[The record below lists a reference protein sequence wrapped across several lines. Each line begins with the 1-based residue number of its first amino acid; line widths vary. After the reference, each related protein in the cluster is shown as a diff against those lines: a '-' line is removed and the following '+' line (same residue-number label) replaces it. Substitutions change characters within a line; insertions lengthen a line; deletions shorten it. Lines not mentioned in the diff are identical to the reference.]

1 MTGWDVTEQQL
12 MEVAEYSGVLEVGN
26 DFLDAAFRAQC
37 ERLLPSTEDIK
48 PDECITA
55 FMFLKQNLP
64 LQE

>member
-1 MTGWDVTEQQL
+1 

-37 ERLLPSTEDIK
+37 ERLLPPTEDIK

-55 FMFLKQNLP
+55 FMYLKQNLS